1 MIKEN
6 ALIVLEFNSLPAES
20 YKNETIRLLLS
31 HITAYGLVGF
41 QGYTNIL
48 HNYTR
53 KKRILAEIQ
62 ESRIE

>member
-53 KKRILAEIQ
+53 KK
-62 ESRIE
+62 